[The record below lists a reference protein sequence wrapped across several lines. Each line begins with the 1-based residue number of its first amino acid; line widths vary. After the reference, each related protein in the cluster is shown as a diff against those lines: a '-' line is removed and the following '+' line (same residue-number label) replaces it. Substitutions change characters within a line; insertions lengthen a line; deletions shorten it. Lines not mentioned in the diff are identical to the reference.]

1 MNFSESF
8 LEYLSTVISFL
19 DEILSSKSAIILSPG
34 LIPARSAGP
43 PLTRLSTVLLI
54 LGDKG
59 IISPASNN
67 FEPKFS
73 GILITSIFSACV
85 FDFNFFRIS

>member
-19 DEILSSKSAIILSPG
+19 DEILSSKRAIILSPG

-43 PLTRLSTVLLI
+43 PLTMLSTVLLI

-59 IISPASNN
+59 IISPASNSLSRN
-67 FEPKFS
+67 FQEY
-73 GILITSIFSACV
+73 
-85 FDFNFFRIS
+85 